1 MTKPQILIISSILVL
16 PFNLFVFGTAS
27 TNYGAGIVFLLGC
40 IFYWLY
46 ILLTVLLLKKDDFL
60 NFSKMLSSNHAFQY
74 ARLLKTAAFLPAIGA
89 FFVGFLPNFGHITLK
104 IGLIILGVSVINGTI
119 EEIYWRGLYLKVFR
133 QNRYFILIVS
143 PLLFALMHGSFL
155 AIEGIIYEGGALALV
170 GGALFMGLLWS
181 YVSFRSDRIDY
192 CIAGHVFVNIFAFTG
207 LFVENNIR
215 FF

>member
-104 IGLIILGVSVINGTI
+104 TGLIILGVSVINGTI